1 MGKSTIN
8 GPFST
13 AVLVHQRVL
22 NTSYIMIS
30 GRMLIYAW
38 DERQARAGKK
48 RRLAE
53 KHKWGKFRQLHWGA
67 GNSSCRVSWWVE
79 MGISSTHNL
88 IGCENGADLHGFT
101 AIYGGI

>member
-1 MGKSTIN
+1 
-8 GPFST
+8 
-13 AVLVHQRVL
+13 
-22 NTSYIMIS
+22 MIS

-67 GNSSCRVSWWVE
+67 GNSSCRVSWWVV
-79 MGISSTHNL
+79 MGISSIYMDLPPYLWRYLMGTMMI
-88 IGCENGADLHGFT
+88 IGRWFEGD
-101 AIYGGI
+101 